1 MILSVAI
8 KFFKHFYRNKIS
20 FAIVFGFPFFFLWI
34 FSFAFGGDVLGATAS
49 TYNLGIINND
59 DGISG
64 DFAPFLPTEL
74 SSWYNEGGA
83 GSEISDIMYDLN
95 YTENDD
101 NEILP
106 IFNKIDVKADEIQYN
121 IDERITHVIVIIP
134 ENFSL
139 SLLNIINNQ
148 ALQQIPEFPTDVNAE
163 IQFYGNEDS
172 DSYDIAS
179 SIVSSV
185 FNEYVN
191 AIEEG
196 SYPNHIEIDQNI
208 ILLGET
214 TTFFDFLAPGI
225 FVFGAVLSA
234 TYFVGA
240 LLNDTEQ
247 ETLDRIKISN
257 MSAQKYIL
265 GFLLMSSIIL
275 AIQTIFLFVAA
286 QYILDFNPV
295 GSIPPAYAIMML
307 LMFATY
313 GVVFLGAAV
322 FNNANT
328 SGATLGFLTSIIA
341 LSSGSFIP
349 MPDIVLIEDLL
360 DFTSGSPHFLIWDFL
375 PWTHAVNALRA
386 VLLFDRGFDDV
397 KGDILLMVAFGLFW
411 GFLSLSIYGRR
422 RFTLR

>member
-1 MILSVAI
+1 MIIAVAI

-20 FAIVFGFPFFFLWI
+20 FAIVFAFPFFFLWM
-34 FSFAFGGDVLGATAS
+34 FSFAFGADVLGASAI
-49 TYNLGIINND
+49 TYNLAIINND
-59 DGISG
+59 EGISE
-64 DFAPFLPTEL
+64 DFAPFLPAEL
-74 SSWYNEGGA
+74 SSWYEEGGA
-83 GSEISDIMYDLN
+83 GLEISDIMFNLN
-95 YTENDD
+95 YSENDD

-106 IFNKIDVKADEIQYN
+106 IFNEVDIQEDH
-121 IDERITHVIVIIP
+121 IQSSVDDRITHVIVIIP

-148 ALQQIPEFPTDVNAE
+148 AMQQIPGFPTDVDAE
-163 IQFYGNEDS
+163 IQLFGNEDS

-179 SIVSSV
+179 SIVSSI
-185 FNEYVN
+185 FNQYVN

-196 SYPNHIEIDQNI
+196 AFPNHIEIDQH
-208 ILLGET
+208 ILLGEVK
-214 TTFFDFLAPGI
+214 TFFDFIAPGI
-225 FVFGAVLSA
+225 FVFASVLSA

-257 MSAQKYIL
+257 LSAQKYIL
-265 GFLLMSSIIL
+265 GFLLMSSIIM

-286 QYILDFNPV
+286 QYILNFNPV
-295 GSIPPAYAIMML
+295 GSIPLAYGIMML

-328 SGATLGFLTSIIA
+328 SGATLGFLTSIVA

-397 KGDILLMVAFGLFW
+397 KGDILLMTIFGLFW